1 MDMGRFLIEM
11 HLRTG
16 KPIKELAR
24 AHDVNPSWLFK
35 LLRRERGPGSKTA
48 QKRRA
53 TQQRRGAA
61 GHEGRRS
68 GETGRRGSGAATRTG
83 GRERGG
89 GGWLQLE
96 LPIALSAAPAKI
108 ANDRRAC
115 SGAFP
120 R

>member
-61 GHEGRRS
+61 GHEFPDQ
-68 GETGRRGSGAATRTG
+68 AALVSAQQSVRQIARKARVAEEEFG
-83 GRERGG
+83 V
-89 GGWLQLE
+89 
-96 LPIALSAAPAKI
+96 PISFLAAGVTSVA
-108 ANDRRAC
+108 A
-115 SGAFP
+115 
-120 R
+120 